1 MNGTAPGKIV
11 LGGRLNL
18 PEGFGPSTFEKRKEL
33 HERSLDDSTHQV
45 QSGMTVKPSTI
56 VGAVTKTPAKGRR
69 NKNKVVV
76 AVGGLEKVAEGNS
89 ESETE
94 SNNDEDDEGEEGE
107 EGEFSDSSS
116 YIARQQAKAQN
127 RKRRQETPEEK
138 KARKEAVKE
147 ERRGKR
153 QGKKELK
160 NAFKEEGSKI
170 IRSVG
175 QEQSIDHVS
184 VFRY

>member
-1 MNGTAPGKIV
+1 VNGTAPGKIV

-18 PEGFGPSTFEKRKEL
+18 PEGFGPSTFEKRKEV
-33 HERSLDDSTHQV
+33 HQRSLDDSTHEV
-45 QSGMTVKPSTI
+45 QTGMTKTPSTV
-56 VGAVTKTPAKGRR
+56 VGAVTKTANKGRR
-69 NKNKVVV
+69 NKNKAVV
-76 AVGGLEKVAEGNS
+76 AVGGLEKVTEGNS

-94 SNNDEDDEGEEGE
+94 SNSDEDDDEEGE

-116 YIARQQAKAQN
+116 YLARQQAKAQI

>member
-1 MNGTAPGKIV
+1 M

-33 HERSLDDSTHQV
+33 PQRSLDSSSFQV
-45 QSGMTVKPSTI
+45 QSGINVTPNTLPSNSK
-56 VGAVTKTPAKGRR
+56 GKTRKSKGS
-69 NKNKVVV
+69 KVVV
-76 AVGGLEKVAEGNS
+76 VGGLEKVAEGDS
-89 ESETE
+89 ESE
-94 SNNDEDDEGEEGE
+94 SSSDDDEQEGEEGE
-107 EGEFSDSSS
+107 EGELSDSSS
-116 YIARQQAKAQN
+116 YLERQKNKLQKN
-127 RKRRQETPEEK
+127 KRRHETAEEK